1 MLKKNRIIIL
11 LAMLILILN
20 FFTSES
26 NLNSQTI
33 LTYEQLFPEKT
44 GIVACEEGTFSPAI
58 PRAGTRPPEV
68 ILPNRERVEPVPMPD
83 QVKGVYATGWAA
95 GSSFLFS
102 RLIDFMEQTEINSL
116 VIDIK
121 DDSGLVSYKSVL
133 PKVNELE
140 SWNLKIQDP
149 TKLLRVLQKRQVYPI
164 ARIVVFKDPFL
175 AEKRPDLAIK
185 DNNGEMWRD
194 YRGLAWVDPHNKEVW
209 EYNIEIA
216 KEAVNLGFPEIQ
228 FDYVRFA
235 SDGDLSNCV
244 YPFSDGT
251 SKEDVIKEF
260 LLYAKEELE
269 PLGAVVSADIFGLA
283 CSAKDDLFIGQKLE
297 KIAEAVP
304 IISPMVYPSHYAN
317 GSYGLSVPDLFPYET
332 VLQSMKDAKA
342 RLEGYPVK
350 LRPWLQDFSLG
361 SKYGNQQINAQI
373 QAVLD
378 AGVED
383 WIFWNPSC
391 RYDVAKYLIKDKKI
405 IEKNQLATKTDEDEQ
420 PVLIAKED
428 GVINLHKDNEEEELR
443 EDIIQNEQSVPC
455 QVETEKNTEVES
467 GEESEEDIYFNKR
480 EEQMIPKKNSGA
492 RDE

>member
-1 MLKKNRIIIL
+1 MFLF
-11 LAMLILILN
+11 LILN
-20 FFTSES
+20 FLIPDFKI
-26 NLNSQTI
+26 NSRTI
-33 LTYEQLFPEKT
+33 VTYEQLFPEKT
-44 GIVACEEGTFSPAI
+44 VIAACEDDPPSPAI
-58 PRAGTRPPEV
+58 PKAGSQLLKPD
-68 ILPNRERVEPVPMPD
+68 LPIRERVEPVPMPA

-95 GSSFLFS
+95 GSSLLFP
-102 RLIDFMEQTEINSL
+102 RLLDFIDQTEINSI

-121 DDSGLVSYKSVL
+121 DDSGLLSYQSVS
-133 PKVNELE
+133 PMVNAIK

-149 TKLLRVLQKRQVYPI
+149 SKLLRILKKRQIYPI

-185 DNNGEMWRD
+185 DKDGEIWRD

-209 EYNIEIA
+209 AYNIEIA

-235 SDGDLSNCV
+235 SDGDLTNCV

-260 LLYAKEELE
+260 LLYAQEELK
-269 PLGAVVSADIFGLA
+269 PLGATVSADIFGLA

-304 IISPMVYPSHYAN
+304 IISPMVYPSHYAK
-317 GSYGLSVPDLFPYET
+317 GSYGLSNPDLSPYET
-332 VLQSMKDAKA
+332 VLQSLKDAKA
-342 RLEGYPVK
+342 RLEGYPVN
-350 LRPWLQDFSLG
+350 LRPWLQDFSLENKYG
-361 SKYGNQQINAQI
+361 SKQIRAQI

-391 RYDVAKYLIKDKKI
+391 RYDVAKYLIKDKI
-405 IEKNQLATKTDEDEQ
+405 RTVANNPQE
-420 PVLIAKED
+420 V
-428 GVINLHKDNEEEELR
+428 NEEEEPIVAAKGEGSTNQYNSQEKTMR
-443 EDIIQNEQSVPC
+443 EHIFQDEQTNLY
-455 QVETEKNTEVES
+455 QA
-467 GEESEEDIYFNKR
+467 GLEEDTGFEPEEEAITHQREGAEEDTLPYQR
-480 EEQMIPKKNSGA
+480 EEVTIPKETSGA
-492 RDE
+492 REEF